1 MYISVGDY
9 RNNLHHPKPFL
20 KDEIYNCT
28 HWERKVD
35 LQSPYSMKTKN
46 RIKWDNN
53 CEEIG
58 IIILINVSMISSHAI
73 LFYKDI

>member
-9 RNNLHHPKPFL
+9 RNNLHHPKPFH

-28 HWERKVD
+28 RWERKAD
-35 LQSPYSMKTKN
+35 LQSPYSMKSKN
-46 RIKWDNN
+46 RIKWYNH

-58 IIILINVSMISSHAI
+58 IRVFTLY
-73 LFYKDI
+73 L